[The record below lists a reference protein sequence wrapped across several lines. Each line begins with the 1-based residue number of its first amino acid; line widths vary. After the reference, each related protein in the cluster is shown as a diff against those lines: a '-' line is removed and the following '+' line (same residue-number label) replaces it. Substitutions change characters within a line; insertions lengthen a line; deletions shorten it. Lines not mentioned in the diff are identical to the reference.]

1 MGARLQLMA
10 VGKTGSSTLE
20 ETLEACHTTFGRV
33 QALTHEHDQ
42 SMRAL
47 RDCDSATS
55 LILSVR
61 APITRLLSAWREN
74 RFQEGRAGFRF
85 NDNDELFRTPNELG
99 CALGSDNEGLAA
111 AAEASMLHTYHIR
124 NNLASYLVSPQ
135 FLRDSASGRIFHV
148 LRAEHLGN
156 DLAELIAR
164 LWPANAS
171 LAPSA
176 DAKAVALRAGGKRK
190 AACPGG
196 EGRQASPS
204 ATSTIMHRRQSLNR
218 SRGGVAVRK
227 YGSLSRSAFDR
238 FRRHPLVVQDYELI
252 DFLAGCGFVPAS
264 YAQEVRAIDRALVL
278 DEQRVA
284 L

>member
-20 ETLEACHTTFGRV
+20 ETLEACHTAFGRV

-204 ATSTIMHRRQSLNR
+204 ATSTIMHRASISQPKPRWRGGPQVRFAQSLR
-218 SRGGVAVRK
+218 LRPISAAPTGRAGLRADRLPCGLRLRAGELRPRGAR
-227 YGSLSRSAFDR
+227 DR
-238 FRRHPLVVQDYELI
+238 PSPG
-252 DFLAGCGFVPAS
+252 A
-264 YAQEVRAIDRALVL
+264 
-278 DEQRVA
+278 
-284 L
+284 